1 MSSTIKKILILAANP
16 KNSTPL
22 RLDQEVREIND
33 ALKLA
38 KNRDDFEVI
47 QQWAVRPRDMQ
58 RAVLE
63 SEPRIVHFS
72 GHGMEAGGLA
82 LEDNAGQAKLVG
94 ADALAKMFE
103 LCADQVE
110 CVLLNACYSEVQAEA
125 IAQHIPYVI
134 GMNAAVGDR
143 AALEFAVGFYDALGA
158 GRSIERAFKE
168 GCLSIQMAG
177 IAEHLT
183 PVLRRK
189 GDGISSSSANAK
201 PTDEAIADTRK
212 LVPIELP
219 SSDQPAAFR
228 TPVQLDEPEGQ
239 MPLDSQFYIDRP
251 PNEVRCYETI
261 IKSGALIRIKAPRQ
275 MGKSSLMLRILHRAS
290 ERGHRATFLSLQSAG
305 GEVFSSLDRFL
316 YWFCSR
322 VTRKLNLPDRLADYW
337 QGALGSNDKCTDYFE
352 LYLLPELNCPLT
364 LCLDEVDEVFKH
376 PAIASDFFGLLRA
389 WHEESKFNP
398 VWGNLRL
405 VITHSKEVYIP
416 LNINQ
421 SPFNVGVPIDLPP
434 LTQVQVADLVQR
446 HGLNWT
452 ESEVGRLMAMVGGHP
467 YLVRVA
473 LYHIARKEMTLERLL
488 EVAPTEEWAYGEH
501 LRRHLLN
508 LEETKGLVAA
518 IQQVVAT
525 DQPVRL
531 KTEESFKLLSMGLVR
546 FQGNDVVP
554 LCDLYRRYFRER
566 LGGGK

>member
-1 MSSTIKKILILAANP
+1 MNSNIKKILILAANP

-22 RLDQEVREIND
+22 RLDEEVREIND

-72 GHGMEAGGLA
+72 GHGMGTGGLA
-82 LEDNAGQAKLVG
+82 MEDNAGQAKLVG

-134 GMNAAVGDR
+134 GMNEAVGDR

-189 GDGISSSSANAK
+189 GDGISSRSATAE
-201 PTDEAIADTRK
+201 PTDEAIADPRK

-239 MPLDSQFYIDRP
+239 MPLDSQFYIERP
-251 PNEVRCYETI
+251 
-261 IKSGALIRIKAPRQ
+261 Q
-275 MGKSSLMLRILHRAS
+275 
-290 ERGHRATFLSLQSAG
+290 G
-305 GEVFSSLDRFL
+305 GFDRF
-316 YWFCSR
+316 
-322 VTRKLNLPDRLADYW
+322 
-337 QGALGSNDKCTDYFE
+337 SNHATK
-352 LYLLPELNCPLT
+352 PL
-364 LCLDEVDEVFKH
+364 
-376 PAIASDFFGLLRA
+376 
-389 WHEESKFNP
+389 
-398 VWGNLRL
+398 
-405 VITHSKEVYIP
+405 
-416 LNINQ
+416 
-421 SPFNVGVPIDLPP
+421 
-434 LTQVQVADLVQR
+434 
-446 HGLNWT
+446 
-452 ESEVGRLMAMVGGHP
+452 
-467 YLVRVA
+467 
-473 LYHIARKEMTLERLL
+473 
-488 EVAPTEEWAYGEH
+488 
-501 LRRHLLN
+501 
-508 LEETKGLVAA
+508 
-518 IQQVVAT
+518 
-525 DQPVRL
+525 
-531 KTEESFKLLSMGLVR
+531 
-546 FQGNDVVP
+546 
-554 LCDLYRRYFRER
+554 
-566 LGGGK
+566 